1 MPKVPAV
8 ASAAKQG
15 ESRNDDMGGEFDDWA
30 QEGDVERPCIA
41 LTQVHPEVRQATSIH
56 FGIQMNVSTG
66 ALTTL

>member
-1 MPKVPAV
+1 
-8 ASAAKQG
+8 
-15 ESRNDDMGGEFDDWA
+15 MGGEFDDWA